1 MLKKLCLLL
10 FVLCHPIFF
19 DTRISAT
26 EVKDLDL
33 SISLSEA
40 QRQKIS
46 FEAPD
51 DSKKKQ
57 YSIFLMD
64 SSRSMGGRSVKQT
77 KDIVGKFVKES
88 GASKQAHQ
96 VALVSF
102 GDEATVLQAFTPD
115 EKQLLSAL
123 EKIETRGKTNLHSGL
138 KQAEQ
143 LLQAVKDEGQKNIF
157 IISDRTPTTGEKLNT
172 GKYGNK
178 DIYSYQFA
186 NAADNLAQKMKTEQQ
201 VSFRTFVFI
210 DKIADSTKAFARTF
224 FQNIQTDG
232 AFDFRDVQDM
242 DFVFKSKEAGKE
254 FQSGTFNYG
263 SAPAGKEGRDS
274 QAVYHYSDSYFE
286 QSAYAYRQEKNR
298 PYDPRLATMSLNLE
312 LAAWSSIQEKNY
324 LLKNRNAKNLL
335 EEIGFEKFKAN
346 QHFQERPS
354 TDSIG
359 AVIAQKKLT
368 VKEEDYTL
376 IALAIRGGGYEAE
389 WASNLTLGR
398 SGEHQGFRE
407 ASEKALTFLDQYLK
421 EHKVTGKVKLWINGY
436 SRAAAVTNLTA
447 GALNKGRKLASGEL
461 KAEDMYA
468 FCFEAP
474 AGTLKGTGNR
484 EGRHDNIVNVINV
497 NDVVTKVGPEVYPF
511 EFTRYG
517 QDSSLPD
524 KTLLPQEVYETA
536 KSRMEAELKKLDS
549 NLIYKLEEFQAKKIS
564 ILDIFNG
571 LIVDD
576 PKGKRMNESL
586 DDIIRFFAVER
597 IKNRNKY
604 VNAHQEDIR
613 ILAELY
619 FTTRVEDR
627 EKLTKSLF
635 KNLVTSMMLG
645 SDATKVKKIVVDWL
659 RTMGLVNHSEVRIE
673 SLAETF
679 RELVF
684 KFMIKHPNLS
694 VTLVS
699 NLDPV
704 AQAHHPDLCLAWL
717 RAQDENYQKEKI
729 ETPEPSKTSKRILI
743 AGDVDIKVKRETGEM
758 EEYSTDE
765 VMELSTSAAE
775 DTTVLVQASEATKVD
790 YTVQTIDNMD
800 GSVFLTEE
808 FEDVELNAGEKV
820 EINLYKESENKATEL
835 IKEGEQLSS
844 ETRGKE
850 ESSKYYATNVR
861 VENENLGFVLG
872 GGMTRFANYS
882 PLYSIPRENAE
893 FVGWY
898 KGDELLS
905 SENTYQHQ
913 VKAEEE
919 LVAKFR
925 EVKSDDQ

>member
-1 MLKKLCLLL
+1 M
-10 FVLCHPIFF
+10 
-19 DTRISAT
+19 
-26 EVKDLDL
+26 
-33 SISLSEA
+33 
-40 QRQKIS
+40 
-46 FEAPD
+46 
-51 DSKKKQ
+51 
-57 YSIFLMD
+57 
-64 SSRSMGGRSVKQT
+64 
-77 KDIVGKFVKES
+77 
-88 GASKQAHQ
+88 
-96 VALVSF
+96 
-102 GDEATVLQAFTPD
+102 
-115 EKQLLSAL
+115 
-123 EKIETRGKTNLHSGL
+123 
-138 KQAEQ
+138 
-143 LLQAVKDEGQKNIF
+143 
-157 IISDRTPTTGEKLNT
+157 
-172 GKYGNK
+172 
-178 DIYSYQFA
+178 
-186 NAADNLAQKMKTEQQ
+186 
-201 VSFRTFVFI
+201 
-210 DKIADSTKAFARTF
+210 
-224 FQNIQTDG
+224 
-232 AFDFRDVQDM
+232 
-242 DFVFKSKEAGKE
+242 
-254 FQSGTFNYG
+254 
-263 SAPAGKEGRDS
+263 
-274 QAVYHYSDSYFE
+274 
-286 QSAYAYRQEKNR
+286 
-298 PYDPRLATMSLNLE
+298 
-312 LAAWSSIQEKNY
+312 
-324 LLKNRNAKNLL
+324 
-335 EEIGFEKFKAN
+335 
-346 QHFQERPS
+346 
-354 TDSIG
+354 
-359 AVIAQKKLT
+359 
-368 VKEEDYTL
+368 

-447 GALNKGRKLASGEL
+447 GALNKGCKLASGEL

-536 KSRMEAELKKLDS
+536 KSRMEAGLKKLDS

>member
-19 DTRISAT
+19 DTRISTT

-88 GASKQAHQ
+88 GASKQEHQ

-398 SGEHQGFRE
+398 SGGHQGFRE

-659 RTMGLVNHSEVRIE
+659 RTKGLVNHSEVRIE

-717 RAQDENYQKEKI
+717 RAQDENYQKKKI

-743 AGDVDIKVKRETGEM
+743 AGDVDIKVKRETGEI

-808 FEDVELNAGEKV
+808 FEDVELNA
-820 EINLYKESENKATEL
+820 
-835 IKEGEQLSS
+835 
-844 ETRGKE
+844 
-850 ESSKYYATNVR
+850 
-861 VENENLGFVLG
+861 
-872 GGMTRFANYS
+872 
-882 PLYSIPRENAE
+882 
-893 FVGWY
+893 
-898 KGDELLS
+898 
-905 SENTYQHQ
+905 
-913 VKAEEE
+913 
-919 LVAKFR
+919 
-925 EVKSDDQ
+925 

>member
-19 DTRISAT
+19 DTRISTT

-88 GASKQAHQ
+88 GASKQEHQ

-232 AFDFRDVQDM
+232 AFDFRDIQDM

-274 QAVYHYSDSYFE
+274 QAVYHYSGSYFE

-743 AGDVDIKVKRETGEM
+743 AGDVDIKVKRETGEI

-898 KGDELLS
+898 KGDVLLS

-919 LVAKFR
+919 LIAKFR
-925 EVKSDDQ
+925 EVRSDDQ

>member
-19 DTRISAT
+19 DTRISTT

-88 GASKQAHQ
+88 GASKQEHQ

-659 RTMGLVNHSEVRIE
+659 RTKGLVNHSEVRIE

-717 RAQDENYQKEKI
+717 RAQDENYQKKKI

-743 AGDVDIKVKRETGEM
+743 VGDVDIKVKRETGEI

-808 FEDVELNAGEKV
+808 FEDVELNA
-820 EINLYKESENKATEL
+820 
-835 IKEGEQLSS
+835 
-844 ETRGKE
+844 
-850 ESSKYYATNVR
+850 
-861 VENENLGFVLG
+861 
-872 GGMTRFANYS
+872 
-882 PLYSIPRENAE
+882 
-893 FVGWY
+893 
-898 KGDELLS
+898 
-905 SENTYQHQ
+905 
-913 VKAEEE
+913 
-919 LVAKFR
+919 
-925 EVKSDDQ
+925 

>member
-1 MLKKLCLLL
+1 M
-10 FVLCHPIFF
+10 LCHPIFF

-88 GASKQAHQ
+88 GASKQEHQ

-717 RAQDENYQKEKI
+717 RAQDENYQKKKI

-861 VENENLGFVLG
+861 VENEKLGFVLG

-898 KGDELLS
+898 KGDVLLS

-919 LVAKFR
+919 LIAKFR
-925 EVKSDDQ
+925 EVRSDDQ

>member
-19 DTRISAT
+19 DTRISTT

-88 GASKQAHQ
+88 GASKQEHQ

-524 KTLLPQEVYETA
+524 KTLLSQEVYETA

-717 RAQDENYQKEKI
+717 RAQDENYQKKKI

-808 FEDVELNAGEKV
+808 FEDVELNA
-820 EINLYKESENKATEL
+820 
-835 IKEGEQLSS
+835 
-844 ETRGKE
+844 
-850 ESSKYYATNVR
+850 
-861 VENENLGFVLG
+861 
-872 GGMTRFANYS
+872 
-882 PLYSIPRENAE
+882 
-893 FVGWY
+893 
-898 KGDELLS
+898 
-905 SENTYQHQ
+905 
-913 VKAEEE
+913 
-919 LVAKFR
+919 
-925 EVKSDDQ
+925 

>member
-1 MLKKLCLLL
+1 MFKKLCLLL
-10 FVLCHPIFF
+10 FMLCQPIFF
-19 DTRISAT
+19 GTRVSAT
-26 EVKDLDL
+26 AVKDLDL
-33 SISLSEA
+33 SISLSEV

-51 DSKKKQ
+51 DSKRKQ

-77 KDIVGKFVKES
+77 KDMVGKFVKES
-88 GASKQAHQ
+88 GASKQEHQ
-96 VALVSF
+96 IALVGF

-123 EKIETRGKTNLHSGL
+123 EKIETRGKTNLYSGL
-138 KQAEQ
+138 KRAEQ
-143 LLQAVKDEGQKNIF
+143 LLQEVKDEGQKNIF
-157 IISDRTPTTGEKLNT
+157 IISDRTPTAGEKVNT
-172 GKYGNK
+172 GKYGSK

-186 NAADNLAQKMKTEQQ
+186 NAANNLAQKMKAEQQ
-201 VSFRTFVFI
+201 VSFRTFVFM
-210 DKIADSTKAFARTF
+210 DKIVDSTKAFARTF

-232 AFDFRDVQDM
+232 AFDFKDVQDM
-242 DFVFKSKEAGKE
+242 DFVFKSKEAGKD

-263 SAPAGKEGRDS
+263 SAPAGKEVKDS

-286 QSAYAYRQEKNR
+286 QSAYAYRKEKNR

-324 LLKNRNAKNLL
+324 LLKNRNAKQLL

-354 TDSIG
+354 KDSIG

-407 ASEKALTFLDQYLK
+407 ASEKVLTFLDQYLK
-421 EHKVTGKVKLWINGY
+421 ENKVTGKIKLWINGY
-436 SRAAAVTNLTA
+436 SRAAAVTSLTA

-474 AGTLKGTGNR
+474 AGTLKGTGNDN
-484 EGRHDNIVNVINV
+484 ERHDNIVNVINV

-524 KTLLPQEVYETA
+524 KTLLPQEVYESA

-549 NLIYKLEEFQAKKIS
+549 NLNYKLEEFQAKKIS

-576 PKGKRMNESL
+576 PEGKRMNESL
-586 DDIIRFFAVER
+586 DDIIRTFAVEQ
-597 IKNRNKY
+597 IKHRNKY
-604 VNAHQEDIR
+604 VNVYQEDIR

-645 SDATKVKKIVVDWL
+645 SNATRVKNFVIDWL
-659 RTMGLVNHSEVRIE
+659 RNMGLVNHSEVRIE

-694 VTLVS
+694 VTLIA

-717 RAQDENYQKEKI
+717 RAQDENYQKKKI
-729 ETPEPSKTSKRILI
+729 EAPEPSKTSKRILI

-758 EEYSTDE
+758 EKYSTDE

-790 YTVQTIDNMD
+790 YTVQTIDNKD
-800 GSVFLTEE
+800 GSVVLTEE

-820 EINLYKESENKATEL
+820 EINLYKESEDKATEL
-835 IKEGEQLSS
+835 VKEGEQLSS
-844 ETRGKE
+844 ETSGKE
-850 ESSKYYATNVR
+850 ESSKYYSTNIR

-882 PLYSIPRENAE
+882 PLYALPRENAE

-898 KGDELLS
+898 KGDVLLS

-925 EVKSDDQ
+925 EVKPNDQ

>member
-88 GASKQAHQ
+88 GASKQEHQ

-143 LLQAVKDEGQKNIF
+143 LLQAVEDEGQKNIF

-210 DKIADSTKAFARTF
+210 DKIANSTKAFARTF

-717 RAQDENYQKEKI
+717 RAQDENYQKKKI

-861 VENENLGFVLG
+861 VENEKLGFVLG

-898 KGDELLS
+898 KGDVLLS

-919 LVAKFR
+919 LIAKFR
-925 EVKSDDQ
+925 EVRSDDQ

>member
-1 MLKKLCLLL
+1 MLKKLCLLM

-88 GASKQAHQ
+88 G
-96 VALVSF
+96 ALVSF

-324 LLKNRNAKNLL
+324 LLKIRNAKNLL

-484 EGRHDNIVNVINV
+484 EGWHDNIVNVINV

-645 SDATKVKKIVVDWL
+645 SDATKVKKL
-659 RTMGLVNHSEVRIE
+659 L
-673 SLAETF
+673 L
-679 RELVF
+679 
-684 KFMIKHPNLS
+684 
-694 VTLVS
+694 
-699 NLDPV
+699 
-704 AQAHHPDLCLAWL
+704 
-717 RAQDENYQKEKI
+717 
-729 ETPEPSKTSKRILI
+729 
-743 AGDVDIKVKRETGEM
+743 TG
-758 EEYSTDE
+758 
-765 VMELSTSAAE
+765 
-775 DTTVLVQASEATKVD
+775 
-790 YTVQTIDNMD
+790 
-800 GSVFLTEE
+800 
-808 FEDVELNAGEKV
+808 
-820 EINLYKESENKATEL
+820 
-835 IKEGEQLSS
+835 
-844 ETRGKE
+844 
-850 ESSKYYATNVR
+850 
-861 VENENLGFVLG
+861 
-872 GGMTRFANYS
+872 
-882 PLYSIPRENAE
+882 
-893 FVGWY
+893 
-898 KGDELLS
+898 
-905 SENTYQHQ
+905 
-913 VKAEEE
+913 
-919 LVAKFR
+919 
-925 EVKSDDQ
+925 

>member
-19 DTRISAT
+19 DTRISTT

-51 DSKKKQ
+51 DSKRNQ

-77 KDIVGKFVKES
+77 KDMVGKFVKES
-88 GASKQAHQ
+88 GASKQEHQ

-263 SAPAGKEGRDS
+263 SSPAGKEGRDS

-524 KTLLPQEVYETA
+524 KTLLSQEVYETA

-717 RAQDENYQKEKI
+717 RAQDENYQKKKI

-808 FEDVELNAGEKV
+808 FEDVELNA
-820 EINLYKESENKATEL
+820 
-835 IKEGEQLSS
+835 
-844 ETRGKE
+844 
-850 ESSKYYATNVR
+850 
-861 VENENLGFVLG
+861 
-872 GGMTRFANYS
+872 
-882 PLYSIPRENAE
+882 
-893 FVGWY
+893 
-898 KGDELLS
+898 
-905 SENTYQHQ
+905 
-913 VKAEEE
+913 
-919 LVAKFR
+919 
-925 EVKSDDQ
+925 

>member
-19 DTRISAT
+19 DTRISVT

-324 LLKNRNAKNLL
+324 LLKIRNAKNLL

>member
-324 LLKNRNAKNLL
+324 LLKIRNAKNLL

-461 KAEDMYA
+461 KAEDVYA

>member
-1 MLKKLCLLL
+1 MMLKKLCLLL

-19 DTRISAT
+19 DTRISTT

-88 GASKQAHQ
+88 GASKQEHQ

-659 RTMGLVNHSEVRIE
+659 RTKGLVNHSEVRIE

-717 RAQDENYQKEKI
+717 RAQDENYQKKKI

-743 AGDVDIKVKRETGEM
+743 AGDVDIKVKRETGEI

-808 FEDVELNAGEKV
+808 FEDVELNA
-820 EINLYKESENKATEL
+820 
-835 IKEGEQLSS
+835 
-844 ETRGKE
+844 
-850 ESSKYYATNVR
+850 
-861 VENENLGFVLG
+861 
-872 GGMTRFANYS
+872 
-882 PLYSIPRENAE
+882 
-893 FVGWY
+893 
-898 KGDELLS
+898 
-905 SENTYQHQ
+905 
-913 VKAEEE
+913 
-919 LVAKFR
+919 
-925 EVKSDDQ
+925 

>member
-19 DTRISAT
+19 DTRISTT

-659 RTMGLVNHSEVRIE
+659 RTKGLVNHSEVRIE

-717 RAQDENYQKEKI
+717 RAQDENYQKKKI

-743 AGDVDIKVKRETGEM
+743 AGDVDIKVKRETGEI

-808 FEDVELNAGEKV
+808 FEDVELNA
-820 EINLYKESENKATEL
+820 
-835 IKEGEQLSS
+835 
-844 ETRGKE
+844 
-850 ESSKYYATNVR
+850 
-861 VENENLGFVLG
+861 
-872 GGMTRFANYS
+872 
-882 PLYSIPRENAE
+882 
-893 FVGWY
+893 
-898 KGDELLS
+898 
-905 SENTYQHQ
+905 
-913 VKAEEE
+913 
-919 LVAKFR
+919 
-925 EVKSDDQ
+925 

>member
-1 MLKKLCLLL
+1 M
-10 FVLCHPIFF
+10 
-19 DTRISAT
+19 
-26 EVKDLDL
+26 
-33 SISLSEA
+33 
-40 QRQKIS
+40 
-46 FEAPD
+46 
-51 DSKKKQ
+51 
-57 YSIFLMD
+57 
-64 SSRSMGGRSVKQT
+64 
-77 KDIVGKFVKES
+77 
-88 GASKQAHQ
+88 
-96 VALVSF
+96 
-102 GDEATVLQAFTPD
+102 
-115 EKQLLSAL
+115 
-123 EKIETRGKTNLHSGL
+123 
-138 KQAEQ
+138 
-143 LLQAVKDEGQKNIF
+143 QAVKDEGQKNIF

-324 LLKNRNAKNLL
+324 LLKIRNAKNLL

-925 EVKSDDQ
+925 EVKSDD

>member
-1 MLKKLCLLL
+1 MT
-10 FVLCHPIFF
+10 V
-19 DTRISAT
+19 
-26 EVKDLDL
+26 
-33 SISLSEA
+33 
-40 QRQKIS
+40 
-46 FEAPD
+46 
-51 DSKKKQ
+51 KKKQ

-88 GASKQAHQ
+88 GASKQEHQ

-673 SLAETF
+673 PLAETF

-898 KGDELLS
+898 KGDVLLS

-919 LVAKFR
+919 LIAKFR
-925 EVKSDDQ
+925 EVRSDDQ

>member
-19 DTRISAT
+19 DTRISTT

-88 GASKQAHQ
+88 GASKQEHQ

-102 GDEATVLQAFTPD
+102 GDEATVLQAFTPN

-717 RAQDENYQKEKI
+717 RAQDENYQKKKI

-743 AGDVDIKVKRETGEM
+743 AGDVDIKVKRETGEI

-808 FEDVELNAGEKV
+808 FEDVELNA
-820 EINLYKESENKATEL
+820 
-835 IKEGEQLSS
+835 
-844 ETRGKE
+844 
-850 ESSKYYATNVR
+850 
-861 VENENLGFVLG
+861 
-872 GGMTRFANYS
+872 
-882 PLYSIPRENAE
+882 
-893 FVGWY
+893 
-898 KGDELLS
+898 
-905 SENTYQHQ
+905 
-913 VKAEEE
+913 
-919 LVAKFR
+919 
-925 EVKSDDQ
+925 

>member
-19 DTRISAT
+19 DTRISTT

-88 GASKQAHQ
+88 GASKQEHQ

-368 VKEEDYTL
+368 VKEDYTL

-536 KSRMEAELKKLDS
+536 KSRMEEELKKLDS

-717 RAQDENYQKEKI
+717 RAQDENYQKKKI

-743 AGDVDIKVKRETGEM
+743 AGDVDIKVKRETGEI

-808 FEDVELNAGEKV
+808 FEDVELNA
-820 EINLYKESENKATEL
+820 
-835 IKEGEQLSS
+835 
-844 ETRGKE
+844 
-850 ESSKYYATNVR
+850 
-861 VENENLGFVLG
+861 
-872 GGMTRFANYS
+872 
-882 PLYSIPRENAE
+882 
-893 FVGWY
+893 
-898 KGDELLS
+898 
-905 SENTYQHQ
+905 
-913 VKAEEE
+913 
-919 LVAKFR
+919 
-925 EVKSDDQ
+925 

>member
-19 DTRISAT
+19 DTRISTT

-88 GASKQAHQ
+88 GASKQEHQ

-808 FEDVELNAGEKV
+808 FEDVELNA
-820 EINLYKESENKATEL
+820 
-835 IKEGEQLSS
+835 
-844 ETRGKE
+844 
-850 ESSKYYATNVR
+850 
-861 VENENLGFVLG
+861 
-872 GGMTRFANYS
+872 
-882 PLYSIPRENAE
+882 
-893 FVGWY
+893 
-898 KGDELLS
+898 
-905 SENTYQHQ
+905 
-913 VKAEEE
+913 
-919 LVAKFR
+919 
-925 EVKSDDQ
+925 

>member
-1 MLKKLCLLL
+1 MT
-10 FVLCHPIFF
+10 V
-19 DTRISAT
+19 
-26 EVKDLDL
+26 
-33 SISLSEA
+33 
-40 QRQKIS
+40 
-46 FEAPD
+46 
-51 DSKKKQ
+51 KKKQ

-88 GASKQAHQ
+88 GASKQEHQ

-536 KSRMEAELKKLDS
+536 KSRMEEELKKLDS

-717 RAQDENYQKEKI
+717 RAQDENYQKKKI

-743 AGDVDIKVKRETGEM
+743 AGDVDIKVKRETGEI

-808 FEDVELNAGEKV
+808 FEDVELNA
-820 EINLYKESENKATEL
+820 
-835 IKEGEQLSS
+835 
-844 ETRGKE
+844 
-850 ESSKYYATNVR
+850 
-861 VENENLGFVLG
+861 
-872 GGMTRFANYS
+872 
-882 PLYSIPRENAE
+882 
-893 FVGWY
+893 
-898 KGDELLS
+898 
-905 SENTYQHQ
+905 
-913 VKAEEE
+913 
-919 LVAKFR
+919 
-925 EVKSDDQ
+925 

>member
-1 MLKKLCLLL
+1 M
-10 FVLCHPIFF
+10 
-19 DTRISAT
+19 
-26 EVKDLDL
+26 
-33 SISLSEA
+33 
-40 QRQKIS
+40 
-46 FEAPD
+46 
-51 DSKKKQ
+51 
-57 YSIFLMD
+57 
-64 SSRSMGGRSVKQT
+64 
-77 KDIVGKFVKES
+77 
-88 GASKQAHQ
+88 
-96 VALVSF
+96 
-102 GDEATVLQAFTPD
+102 
-115 EKQLLSAL
+115 
-123 EKIETRGKTNLHSGL
+123 
-138 KQAEQ
+138 
-143 LLQAVKDEGQKNIF
+143 QAVKDEGQKNIF

-210 DKIADSTKAFARTF
+210 NKIADSTKAFARTF

-354 TDSIG
+354 TESIG

-704 AQAHHPDLCLAWL
+704 AQAHHPDPCLAWL

-898 KGDELLS
+898 KGDVLLS

-919 LVAKFR
+919 LIAKFR
-925 EVKSDDQ
+925 EVRSDDQ

>member
-1 MLKKLCLLL
+1 M
-10 FVLCHPIFF
+10 
-19 DTRISAT
+19 
-26 EVKDLDL
+26 
-33 SISLSEA
+33 
-40 QRQKIS
+40 
-46 FEAPD
+46 
-51 DSKKKQ
+51 
-57 YSIFLMD
+57 
-64 SSRSMGGRSVKQT
+64 
-77 KDIVGKFVKES
+77 
-88 GASKQAHQ
+88 
-96 VALVSF
+96 
-102 GDEATVLQAFTPD
+102 
-115 EKQLLSAL
+115 

-324 LLKNRNAKNLL
+324 LLKIRNAKNLL

-524 KTLLPQEVYETA
+524 KTLLPQKVYETA

>member
-19 DTRISAT
+19 DTRISTT

-88 GASKQAHQ
+88 GASKQEHQ

-717 RAQDENYQKEKI
+717 RAQDENYQKKKI

-743 AGDVDIKVKRETGEM
+743 AGDVDIKVKRETGEI

-808 FEDVELNAGEKV
+808 FEDVELNA
-820 EINLYKESENKATEL
+820 
-835 IKEGEQLSS
+835 
-844 ETRGKE
+844 
-850 ESSKYYATNVR
+850 
-861 VENENLGFVLG
+861 
-872 GGMTRFANYS
+872 
-882 PLYSIPRENAE
+882 
-893 FVGWY
+893 
-898 KGDELLS
+898 
-905 SENTYQHQ
+905 
-913 VKAEEE
+913 
-919 LVAKFR
+919 
-925 EVKSDDQ
+925 

>member
-19 DTRISAT
+19 DTRISTT

-88 GASKQAHQ
+88 GASKQEHQ

-254 FQSGTFNYG
+254 FQLGTFNYG

-659 RTMGLVNHSEVRIE
+659 RTKGLVNHSEVRIE

-717 RAQDENYQKEKI
+717 RAQDENYQKKKI

-743 AGDVDIKVKRETGEM
+743 AGDVDIKVKRETGEI

-808 FEDVELNAGEKV
+808 FEDVELNA
-820 EINLYKESENKATEL
+820 
-835 IKEGEQLSS
+835 
-844 ETRGKE
+844 
-850 ESSKYYATNVR
+850 
-861 VENENLGFVLG
+861 
-872 GGMTRFANYS
+872 
-882 PLYSIPRENAE
+882 
-893 FVGWY
+893 
-898 KGDELLS
+898 
-905 SENTYQHQ
+905 
-913 VKAEEE
+913 
-919 LVAKFR
+919 
-925 EVKSDDQ
+925 

>member
-88 GASKQAHQ
+88 GASKQEHQ

-743 AGDVDIKVKRETGEM
+743 AGDVDIKLKRETGEM

-898 KGDELLS
+898 KGDVLLS

-919 LVAKFR
+919 LIAKFR
-925 EVKSDDQ
+925 EVRSDDQ

>member
-19 DTRISAT
+19 DTRISTT

-88 GASKQAHQ
+88 GASKQEHQ

-717 RAQDENYQKEKI
+717 RAQDENYQKKKI

-743 AGDVDIKVKRETGEM
+743 AGDLDIKVKRETGEI

-808 FEDVELNAGEKV
+808 FEDVELNA
-820 EINLYKESENKATEL
+820 
-835 IKEGEQLSS
+835 
-844 ETRGKE
+844 
-850 ESSKYYATNVR
+850 
-861 VENENLGFVLG
+861 
-872 GGMTRFANYS
+872 
-882 PLYSIPRENAE
+882 
-893 FVGWY
+893 
-898 KGDELLS
+898 
-905 SENTYQHQ
+905 
-913 VKAEEE
+913 
-919 LVAKFR
+919 
-925 EVKSDDQ
+925 

>member
-19 DTRISAT
+19 DTRISTT

-88 GASKQAHQ
+88 GASKQEHQ

-717 RAQDENYQKEKI
+717 RAQDENYQKKKI

-743 AGDVDIKVKRETGEM
+743 A
-758 EEYSTDE
+758 
-765 VMELSTSAAE
+765 
-775 DTTVLVQASEATKVD
+775 
-790 YTVQTIDNMD
+790 
-800 GSVFLTEE
+800 
-808 FEDVELNAGEKV
+808 
-820 EINLYKESENKATEL
+820 
-835 IKEGEQLSS
+835 
-844 ETRGKE
+844 
-850 ESSKYYATNVR
+850 
-861 VENENLGFVLG
+861 
-872 GGMTRFANYS
+872 
-882 PLYSIPRENAE
+882 
-893 FVGWY
+893 
-898 KGDELLS
+898 
-905 SENTYQHQ
+905 
-913 VKAEEE
+913 
-919 LVAKFR
+919 
-925 EVKSDDQ
+925 

>member
-324 LLKNRNAKNLL
+324 LLKIRNAKNLL

-613 ILAELY
+613 ILAALY

>member
-1 MLKKLCLLL
+1 M
-10 FVLCHPIFF
+10 
-19 DTRISAT
+19 
-26 EVKDLDL
+26 
-33 SISLSEA
+33 
-40 QRQKIS
+40 
-46 FEAPD
+46 
-51 DSKKKQ
+51 
-57 YSIFLMD
+57 
-64 SSRSMGGRSVKQT
+64 
-77 KDIVGKFVKES
+77 
-88 GASKQAHQ
+88 
-96 VALVSF
+96 
-102 GDEATVLQAFTPD
+102 
-115 EKQLLSAL
+115 
-123 EKIETRGKTNLHSGL
+123 
-138 KQAEQ
+138 
-143 LLQAVKDEGQKNIF
+143 QAVKDEGQKNIF

-324 LLKNRNAKNLL
+324 LLKIRNAKNLL

>member
-254 FQSGTFNYG
+254 FQSGTFNYS

-324 LLKNRNAKNLL
+324 LLKIRNAKNLL

-645 SDATKVKKIVVDWL
+645 SDATKVKKL
-659 RTMGLVNHSEVRIE
+659 L
-673 SLAETF
+673 L
-679 RELVF
+679 
-684 KFMIKHPNLS
+684 
-694 VTLVS
+694 
-699 NLDPV
+699 
-704 AQAHHPDLCLAWL
+704 
-717 RAQDENYQKEKI
+717 
-729 ETPEPSKTSKRILI
+729 
-743 AGDVDIKVKRETGEM
+743 TG
-758 EEYSTDE
+758 
-765 VMELSTSAAE
+765 
-775 DTTVLVQASEATKVD
+775 
-790 YTVQTIDNMD
+790 
-800 GSVFLTEE
+800 
-808 FEDVELNAGEKV
+808 
-820 EINLYKESENKATEL
+820 
-835 IKEGEQLSS
+835 
-844 ETRGKE
+844 
-850 ESSKYYATNVR
+850 
-861 VENENLGFVLG
+861 
-872 GGMTRFANYS
+872 
-882 PLYSIPRENAE
+882 
-893 FVGWY
+893 
-898 KGDELLS
+898 
-905 SENTYQHQ
+905 
-913 VKAEEE
+913 
-919 LVAKFR
+919 
-925 EVKSDDQ
+925 

>member
-19 DTRISAT
+19 DTRISTT

-88 GASKQAHQ
+88 GASKQEHQ

-376 IALAIRGGGYEAE
+376 IALAIHGGGYEAE

-659 RTMGLVNHSEVRIE
+659 RTKGLVNHSEVRIE

-717 RAQDENYQKEKI
+717 RAQDENYQKKKI

-743 AGDVDIKVKRETGEM
+743 AGDVDIKVKRETGEI

-808 FEDVELNAGEKV
+808 FEDVELNA
-820 EINLYKESENKATEL
+820 
-835 IKEGEQLSS
+835 
-844 ETRGKE
+844 
-850 ESSKYYATNVR
+850 
-861 VENENLGFVLG
+861 
-872 GGMTRFANYS
+872 
-882 PLYSIPRENAE
+882 
-893 FVGWY
+893 
-898 KGDELLS
+898 
-905 SENTYQHQ
+905 
-913 VKAEEE
+913 
-919 LVAKFR
+919 
-925 EVKSDDQ
+925 

>member
-1 MLKKLCLLL
+1 
-10 FVLCHPIFF
+10 
-19 DTRISAT
+19 
-26 EVKDLDL
+26 
-33 SISLSEA
+33 
-40 QRQKIS
+40 
-46 FEAPD
+46 
-51 DSKKKQ
+51 
-57 YSIFLMD
+57 
-64 SSRSMGGRSVKQT
+64 MGGRSVKQT

-88 GASKQAHQ
+88 GASKQEHQ

-102 GDEATVLQAFTPD
+102 GDEATVLQAFIPD

-123 EKIETRGKTNLHSGL
+123 EKIETRGKTNLHSGF

-210 DKIADSTKAFARTF
+210 NKIADSTKAFARTF

-354 TDSIG
+354 TESIG

-704 AQAHHPDLCLAWL
+704 AQAHHPDPCLAWL

-743 AGDVDIKVKRETGEM
+743 AGDVDIKVKRETGG
-758 EEYSTDE
+758 
-765 VMELSTSAAE
+765 
-775 DTTVLVQASEATKVD
+775 
-790 YTVQTIDNMD
+790 D
-800 GSVFLTEE
+800 GGVF
-808 FEDVELNAGEKV
+808 DG
-820 EINLYKESENKATEL
+820 
-835 IKEGEQLSS
+835 
-844 ETRGKE
+844 
-850 ESSKYYATNVR
+850 
-861 VENENLGFVLG
+861 
-872 GGMTRFANYS
+872 
-882 PLYSIPRENAE
+882 
-893 FVGWY
+893 
-898 KGDELLS
+898 
-905 SENTYQHQ
+905 
-913 VKAEEE
+913 
-919 LVAKFR
+919 
-925 EVKSDDQ
+925 

>member
-19 DTRISAT
+19 DTRISTT

-88 GASKQAHQ
+88 GASKQEHQ

-524 KTLLPQEVYETA
+524 KTLLSQEVYETA

-717 RAQDENYQKEKI
+717 RAQDENYQKKKI

-743 AGDVDIKVKRETGEM
+743 AGDVDIKVKRETGEI

-808 FEDVELNAGEKV
+808 FEDVELNA
-820 EINLYKESENKATEL
+820 
-835 IKEGEQLSS
+835 
-844 ETRGKE
+844 
-850 ESSKYYATNVR
+850 
-861 VENENLGFVLG
+861 
-872 GGMTRFANYS
+872 
-882 PLYSIPRENAE
+882 
-893 FVGWY
+893 
-898 KGDELLS
+898 
-905 SENTYQHQ
+905 
-913 VKAEEE
+913 
-919 LVAKFR
+919 
-925 EVKSDDQ
+925 

>member
-88 GASKQAHQ
+88 GASKQEHQ

-407 ASEKALTFLDQYLK
+407 ASEKVLTFLDQYLK

-717 RAQDENYQKEKI
+717 RAQDENYQKKKI

-743 AGDVDIKVKRETGEM
+743 AGDVDIKVKRETGEI

-808 FEDVELNAGEKV
+808 FEDVELNA
-820 EINLYKESENKATEL
+820 
-835 IKEGEQLSS
+835 
-844 ETRGKE
+844 
-850 ESSKYYATNVR
+850 
-861 VENENLGFVLG
+861 
-872 GGMTRFANYS
+872 
-882 PLYSIPRENAE
+882 
-893 FVGWY
+893 
-898 KGDELLS
+898 
-905 SENTYQHQ
+905 
-913 VKAEEE
+913 
-919 LVAKFR
+919 
-925 EVKSDDQ
+925 

>member
-1 MLKKLCLLL
+1 M
-10 FVLCHPIFF
+10 
-19 DTRISAT
+19 
-26 EVKDLDL
+26 KDLDL

-88 GASKQAHQ
+88 GASKQEHQ

-497 NDVVTKVGPEVYPF
+497 NDVVTKVGPKVYPF

-659 RTMGLVNHSEVRIE
+659 RTKGLVNHSEVRIE

-717 RAQDENYQKEKI
+717 RAQDENYQKKKI

-743 AGDVDIKVKRETGEM
+743 AGDVDIKVKRETGEI

-808 FEDVELNAGEKV
+808 FEDVELNA
-820 EINLYKESENKATEL
+820 
-835 IKEGEQLSS
+835 
-844 ETRGKE
+844 
-850 ESSKYYATNVR
+850 
-861 VENENLGFVLG
+861 
-872 GGMTRFANYS
+872 
-882 PLYSIPRENAE
+882 
-893 FVGWY
+893 
-898 KGDELLS
+898 
-905 SENTYQHQ
+905 
-913 VKAEEE
+913 
-919 LVAKFR
+919 
-925 EVKSDDQ
+925 

>member
-88 GASKQAHQ
+88 GASKQEHQ

-571 LIVDD
+571 LIVND

-717 RAQDENYQKEKI
+717 RAQDENYQKKKI

-850 ESSKYYATNVR
+850 ELSKYYATNVR
-861 VENENLGFVLG
+861 VENEKLGFVLG

-898 KGDELLS
+898 KGDVLLS

-919 LVAKFR
+919 LIAKFR
-925 EVKSDDQ
+925 EVRSDDQ

>member
-1 MLKKLCLLL
+1 
-10 FVLCHPIFF
+10 
-19 DTRISAT
+19 
-26 EVKDLDL
+26 
-33 SISLSEA
+33 
-40 QRQKIS
+40 
-46 FEAPD
+46 
-51 DSKKKQ
+51 
-57 YSIFLMD
+57 MD

-88 GASKQAHQ
+88 GASKQEHQ

-102 GDEATVLQAFTPD
+102 GDEATVLQAFIPD

-123 EKIETRGKTNLHSGL
+123 EKIETRGKTNLHSGF

-210 DKIADSTKAFARTF
+210 NKIADSTKAFARTF

-354 TDSIG
+354 TESIG

-704 AQAHHPDLCLAWL
+704 AQAHHPDPCLAWL

-743 AGDVDIKVKRETGEM
+743 AGDVDIKVKRETGG
-758 EEYSTDE
+758 
-765 VMELSTSAAE
+765 
-775 DTTVLVQASEATKVD
+775 
-790 YTVQTIDNMD
+790 D
-800 GSVFLTEE
+800 GGVF
-808 FEDVELNAGEKV
+808 DG
-820 EINLYKESENKATEL
+820 
-835 IKEGEQLSS
+835 
-844 ETRGKE
+844 
-850 ESSKYYATNVR
+850 
-861 VENENLGFVLG
+861 
-872 GGMTRFANYS
+872 
-882 PLYSIPRENAE
+882 
-893 FVGWY
+893 
-898 KGDELLS
+898 
-905 SENTYQHQ
+905 
-913 VKAEEE
+913 
-919 LVAKFR
+919 
-925 EVKSDDQ
+925 